1 MCVRPVFKGKSR
13 RASLRSQCLKNK
25 LKERRK
31 GEQHTGSSGEHIPG
45 RGNSKCN
52 GPVVGACLARAKNS
66 EEVSVAGAEWAGRRS
81 GQKTTK
87 LRVGSGSRAE

>member
-1 MCVRPVFKGKSR
+1 MCASVFKGKSR

-31 GEQHTGSSGEHIPG
+31 GEQHTGSSGECIPG

-52 GPVVGACLARAKNS
+52 GPAVGACLARAKNS
-66 EEVSVAGAEWAGRRS
+66 EEVSVAGAEWAGRRT

>member
-31 GEQHTGSSGEHIPG
+31 GEQHTGSSKERIPG

-52 GPVVGACLARAKNS
+52 GPAVGACLARAKNS